1 MKRLRP
7 QIWNSQMGHLVR
19 LAVISIVLFLLSVG
33 FSLVLSSSTLH
44 RYSSEAVLRGYDSA
58 ALQLQDMITRGLNF
72 GRPLQGFAGLQEQLA
87 RVQSMASGLENI
99 VVYTTQGEVAYSLKD
114 VDQGL
119 EYIQQNAK
127 DVPQT
132 AWKVGKNYYRI
143 LPLGENPQKPAGY
156 LVLSVEASVLDAPYG
171 QYVRNML
178 LLIVLL
184 GGMTCFAQLGWFSY
198 ITASVRDIVSV
209 RRSISFIFFVFIAG
223 AQLVFASIAMY
234 TFMAEL
240 RHATHFS
247 AELSGR
253 FLASDLEVLQ
263 NKNVNINN
271 IAGLQ
276 EHMQEML
283 ADSPTLGAMRIVK
296 DGHVVHAV
304 GTEFTS
310 FTISSP
316 MVAPIYTYWQ
326 SNSVPRTEIGTV
338 EVFPSAEY
346 INQIFKRM
354 FLDQGT
360 SIAISLILLWQLISF
375 ATGSVILAH
384 SGQFLKRRSSDGQ
397 SLTTD
402 DLVTASLNPWEKQKL
417 LLEAALFIF
426 FCAYDLVMSF
436 IPLVANKLPS
446 DILPISE
453 SLQRALP
460 ISAEACF
467 ATMAVLVSGA
477 LNRRFGWKKLMLLS
491 VLSAMLGS
499 ILAYASFDV
508 ALFIVSRAL
517 SGFGMGMMLIAAQFC
532 VVENTEH
539 RLSGLS
545 GIYAALFAG
554 AICGSAGGGM
564 LYDLFDYHVL
574 FMLSAV
580 IMGVV
585 ILILSYLKSNKVN
598 CAKEIEKKRA
608 SAWREYLRP
617 SFLIPAL
624 LVGLPAGIVLTGFLY
639 LLVPTIMKNLGVSQA
654 DIGRLFMLYGLCFV
668 FLGPYLANLASKFQ
682 SQRIFV
688 ILIGLTGGGAI
699 LCASFFPSYTGFLL
713 AVFLVGI
720 SQCLISSSMLEY
732 ILALPSM
739 QKLDKAMTSSAYRM
753 CERSGQIIGPMLC
766 SMLILQGLPALIPL
780 GLTIILGGGIFAL
793 SSRVA
798 K

>member
-1 MKRLRP
+1 
-7 QIWNSQMGHLVR
+7 MGHLVR
-19 LAVISIVLFLLSVG
+19 LAVISIVLFLFSVG
-33 FSLVLSSSTLH
+33 FSLVLSSSTLY
-44 RYSSEAVLRGYDSA
+44 RYSSEAVLKGYDSA

-72 GRPLQGFAGLQEQLA
+72 GRPLQGFAGLQEQLV

-99 VVYTTQGEVAYSLKD
+99 VIYTAQGDIAYSVKNA
-114 VDQGL
+114 DQSL
-119 EYIQQNAK
+119 ENIQQNAK
-127 DVPQT
+127 DIPQT
-132 AWKVGKNYYRI
+132 AWKELKSFYRI
-143 LPLGENPQKPAGY
+143 LPLGEKAQKPEGY
-156 LVLSVEASVLDAPYG
+156 LVLSVEASVLDTPYD

-198 ITASVRDIVSV
+198 ITASVRDIVSM
-209 RRSISFIFFVFIAG
+209 RRSISFIFFVFISG

-240 RHATHFS
+240 RHATDFS
-247 AELSGR
+247 AKLSGR

-263 NKNVNINN
+263 NKNVNIYT
-271 IAGLQ
+271 IAGLK

-283 ADSPTLGAMRIVK
+283 ADSPTLGGMRIVK
-296 DGHVVHAV
+296 EGDVVHAV
-304 GTEFTS
+304 GTDFAS
-310 FTISSP
+310 KP

-326 SNSVPRTEIGTV
+326 SSYVPRTEIGSV
-338 EVFPSAEY
+338 EVFPSADY
-346 INQIFKRM
+346 INQIFRRM

-375 ATGSVILAH
+375 ATGSVILTH
-384 SGQFLKRRSSDGQ
+384 SGQFLKRRSSDGH
-397 SLTTD
+397 SLAANG
-402 DLVTASLNPWEKQKL
+402 LAAASLSPWEKQKL

-446 DILPISE
+446 EILPLSE

-467 ATMAVLVSGA
+467 ATLAVLLSGT
-477 LNRRFGWKKLMLLS
+477 LNRRFGWKKLMFLS
-491 VLSAMLGS
+491 VISAMLGS
-499 ILAYASFDV
+499 ILAYLSFDV
-508 ALFIVSRAL
+508 VLFIVSRAL

-580 IMGVV
+580 IMSVV
-585 ILILSYLKSNKVN
+585 MLTLSYLKSNKVHYT
-598 CAKEIEKKRA
+598 KEIENKA
-608 SAWREYLRP
+608 MSAWREYLRP

-639 LLVPTIMKNLGVSQA
+639 LLVPTTMKGLGVSQA

-668 FLGPYLANLASKFQ
+668 FLGPYLANLASKFS
-682 SQRIFV
+682 SQRVFV

-699 LCASFFPSYTGFLL
+699 LCASFIPTYMGFLL
-713 AVFLVGI
+713 AVLLVGV
-720 SQCLISSSMLEY
+720 SQCLIASSMLEY

-753 CERSGQIIGPMLC
+753 CERTGQIIGPMLC

-780 GLTIILGGGIFAL
+780 GLAIILAVLIFAL
-793 SSRVA
+793 SSRTA